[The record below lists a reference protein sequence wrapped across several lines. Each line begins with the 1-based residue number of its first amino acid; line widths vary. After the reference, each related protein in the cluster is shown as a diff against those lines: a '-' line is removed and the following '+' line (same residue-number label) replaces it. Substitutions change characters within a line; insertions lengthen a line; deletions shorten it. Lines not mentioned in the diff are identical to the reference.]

1 MKEITIGDIS
11 IYSEDGD
18 TWEDLIK
25 VIRKANKTYIETI
38 KEIEGMK
45 KETWIK
51 KIFRQLNL

>member
-25 VIRKANKTYIETI
+25 VIRKANKEYLETI
-38 KEIEGMK
+38 KQIEAMK
-45 KETWIK
+45 KETWIR
-51 KIFRQLNL
+51 KIIRQFL